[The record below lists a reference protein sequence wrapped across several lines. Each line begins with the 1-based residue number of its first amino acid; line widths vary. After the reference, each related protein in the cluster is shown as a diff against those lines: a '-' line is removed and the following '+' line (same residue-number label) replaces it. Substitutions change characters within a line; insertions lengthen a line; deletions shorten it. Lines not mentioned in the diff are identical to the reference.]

1 MRLFKNLVFPLIL
14 LFALF
19 FRLYLSPKTFHHD
32 LICQASW
39 GKYIYVNTA
48 KNFYHAHNE
57 WLYFS
62 NPNHPPLS
70 NLLYTISQ
78 KIDFKTRLPI
88 VRYSSFIVKHN
99 LAPFPFR
106 SYFTTL
112 KNLDSTVS
120 PEQPFTYGFLM
131 SLKLWS
137 IFADILIAIVIY
149 QIAKKYNR
157 HPLLFPLLYL
167 FSPFSWYLSA
177 LWGQTDQL
185 SFLFTLI
192 SLILLPKFTIIPI
205 IVLFIGISIKPTSLM
220 FAPLFL
226 YILFIKKPKLSKVII
241 GGFISLI
248 LCFFIF
254 RPFYE
259 TNFFDFIFNTLI
271 PKVVNRAEFRVSTN
285 SYNFWHIFTVDKA
298 IEHNT
303 KILSLISYKHLG
315 FIFYGLFTVFSLKIL
330 KKLTIYNILVS
341 LFIIS
346 GASWLFLT
354 NMLDRYFF
362 TAIAT
367 GLILSIFKPKSL
379 KYWIPLSLIFWL
391 NLFRQWYY
399 PQDLQLIKNI
409 LEYNNKII
417 GSHLSLANVIL
428 FILSIKLFISSSPQ
442 DNTSYPCPHPS
453 KKSSLDKARSLKH
466 H

>member
-1 MRLFKNLVFPLIL
+1 MRLFKNLIFPLVL
-14 LFALF
+14 LSALF
-19 FRLYLSPKTFHHD
+19 FRLYLAPKTFHHD

-39 GKYIYVNTA
+39 GKYIYFNSA
-48 KNFYHAHNE
+48 KNFYNTNSE

-62 NPNHPPLS
+62 KPNHPPLS
-70 NLLYTISQ
+70 NLLYMISQ

-112 KNLDSTVS
+112 KNLDNTVS
-120 PEQPFTYGFLM
+120 AQQPFTYGFLI
-131 SLKLWS
+131 SLKIWA
-137 IFADILIAIVIY
+137 IFADILIAIVLY

-157 HPLLFPLLYL
+157 YPLLFPFIYL

-177 LWGQTDQL
+177 LWGQTDQF

-192 SLILLPKFTIIPI
+192 SFILLPKFTTISIIS
-205 IVLFIGISIKPTSLM
+205 LFIGLSIKPTSIM
-220 FAPLFL
+220 FTPLFL
-226 YILFIKKPKLSKVII
+226 YILFLKKPKLLEL
-241 GGFISLI
+241 FPAALISLI
-248 LCFFIF
+248 LCFIIF

-285 SYNFWHIFTVDKA
+285 SYNFWHIFTTDKA

-303 KILSLISYKHLG
+303 KIFSLISYKNLG
-315 FIFYGLFTVFSLKIL
+315 FMFYGLFTLYSLKIL
-330 KKLTIYNILVS
+330 KKINIYNILIS

-346 GASWLFLT
+346 GSSWLFLT

-367 GLILSIFKPKSL
+367 GLVLCIFKPKFL
-379 KYWIPLSLIFWL
+379 KYWLPLSLIFWL

-399 PQDLQLIKNI
+399 PDDLVIIKNI
-409 LEYNNKII
+409 LEYNHKII
-417 GSHLSLANVIL
+417 GSYLSLANLIL
-428 FILSIKLFISSSPQ
+428 FLLSIKFFVSSLPQ
-442 DNTSYPCPHPS
+442 DNTSYPSLLPS
-453 KKSSLDKARSLKH
+453 KKSSSDKVHSSKH